1 MGRPADKNWL
11 MHVARAETMADAI
24 AGGHDV
30 PLAPAIAAMMGM
42 WLTAAGSS
50 VGDKP
55 KTVAPPLDERLRSFL
70 PLAYNTALHT
80 DKQWSAADLF
90 ERLDL
95 LLAALFAAKTHPR
108 EEIAAAMKKVAAR
121 AFIDET
127 AHRRYEKYYFLIV
140 AVGAVVVFSAPWLF
154 GWPQVV
160 LGVAATDI
168 VLSAMAE

>member
-1 MGRPADKNWL
+1 MGRSADKNWL

-42 WLTAAGSS
+42 WLTAAGS
-50 VGDKP
+50 VGENP
-55 KTVAPPLDERLRSFL
+55 KTVAPALDERLRSFL

-80 DKQWSAADLF
+80 DERWSAADLF

-127 AHRRYEKYYFLIV
+127 AHRRYEEYYFLIV
-140 AVGAVVVFSAPWLF
+140 AVGAVVVFCAPWLF

-168 VLSAMAE
+168 VLFAMAE